1 MTVQATVGH
10 AEPKPQ
16 HPDDSL
22 LVAFLQSALLTAISA
37 GLMWCGS
44 AVLARTRFRAHR
56 PRSVELRARPC
67 RPRALPGVVISRGRP
82 VLAAPRPS

>member
-44 AVLARTRFRAHR
+44 AVLARTRFRA
-56 PRSVELRARPC
+56 PRGIDHAQWSCALDRAVHELFRA
-67 RPRALPGVVISRGRP
+67 S
-82 VLAAPRPS
+82 